1 MFQLFSF
8 STPIE
13 LHMLPLD
20 SENMHG
26 VAAMESVEVIFPE
39 IPDPEAK
46 EGLYGPAF
54 PVSTRAALTS
64 VPRQPDQFSGESR
77 VRESE
82 VPIL

>member
-1 MFQLFSF
+1 MY
-8 STPIE
+8 
-13 LHMLPLD
+13 
-20 SENMHG
+20 G
-26 VAAMESVEVIFPE
+26 VATMESVEVIFPE